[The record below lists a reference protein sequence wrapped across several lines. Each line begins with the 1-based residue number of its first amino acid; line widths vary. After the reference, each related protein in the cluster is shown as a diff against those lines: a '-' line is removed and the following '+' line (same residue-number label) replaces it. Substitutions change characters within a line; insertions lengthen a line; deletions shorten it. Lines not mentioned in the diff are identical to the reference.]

1 MWQGEGIDGGGE
13 GGVSL
18 VNKIVKI
25 ARHSSLKSVHH
36 NFHLFLYRL
45 YLCNNRWWSHIRE
58 GQEAYILLLRSAW
71 GVTTL
76 RSFSVSSLSTGIF
89 LVFFRNTVPSLPAQ
103 LFFQNLVLLGKA
115 FNDRI

>member
-58 GQEAYILLLRSAW
+58 GWEAYILSLQSAW

-76 RSFSVSSLSTGIF
+76 RSLSVSLLDTGTF
-89 LVFFRNTVPSLPAQ
+89 LVFF
-103 LFFQNLVLLGKA
+103 LVALSHIPLA
-115 FNDRI
+115 